1 MNAQSRFST
10 ITIKENNVLDGDM
23 ETLLIEGVTDILHR
37 LPKLPPAVL
46 VFYKLQSIFMGCDL
60 RSATGSFES
69 ASRALILPTAT

>member
-46 VFYKLQSIFMGCDL
+46 VFTSCIHHFMAATL